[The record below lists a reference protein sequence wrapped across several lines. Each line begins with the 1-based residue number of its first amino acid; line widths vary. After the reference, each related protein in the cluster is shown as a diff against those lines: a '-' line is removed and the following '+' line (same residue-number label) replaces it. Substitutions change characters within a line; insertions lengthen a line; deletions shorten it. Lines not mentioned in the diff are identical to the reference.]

1 MQSKFIKYFSG
12 TLVYTA
18 LCLIC
23 ASALILSCEKD
34 DEDDGK
40 IVLNSFGPMPVA
52 RGAELRFIGQNLNK
66 VTAIIIPDNI
76 EITVFGTK
84 TSELLT
90 ITVPQDAVEGYVVL
104 ETPQGDITT
113 KTQIGFS
120 EPISIADFS
129 PAEIKIDSLLTISGD
144 YLNLVKEVIFTDR
157 IAVGDT
163 AFLSQSREEIT
174 LKVPAEA
181 QTGKIAVSNGADDP
195 IIVYSEE
202 VLNIVLPGFTAISPN
217 PVKAGTDV
225 ILTGSD
231 LDLVKTVVFGGNK
244 NVSVFKSQSG
254 SQLVITVP
262 EDAQDGKLIL
272 IPASGVHADTSSA
285 TLVMVVPTVNVTPV
299 TVKNGGEITV
309 TGTNLDLVDKVI
321 FGGDKEGTIQAGGT
335 ATQLKVTVPE
345 DAVTG
350 VVRFAT
356 KANKEVSGP
365 SLTLIDPVFSSFSP
379 ASAKPNTNI
388 TITGTNL
395 DLVVD
400 VGFTGDKNGTIGSG
414 RTDTQLTVS
423 IPLGAQ
429 SGKITLVTRNGS
441 EILSSGDITILTNL
455 PVFTSYDQSRGE
467 PGKLLGINGT
477 SMLLIKE
484 LVFPGNKYATAF
496 GQKTD
501 TKVEVYVPQDVTLG
515 YGQIRMITYEG
526 EEGLLPQI
534 YFGGT
539 DPVYNQELCF
549 FDFNGTGKDS
559 WWGNAIGSGIVDDDA
574 NSADGSPFW
583 RVNGMSGTGW
593 WDGLFFR
600 NGSNNFVTTGV
611 EVATWAVRF
620 DINIYEPL
628 TEGILKIRF
637 GNYYY
642 EFKPWDGVSGGYKTE
657 GWITVTC
664 PLTGFKDGSTV
675 LTDPAV
681 GGQEF
686 GMIWASGN
694 SVKVNLSIDNV
705 RFEPLP

>member
-1 MQSKFIKYFSG
+1 MQSKSIKYFSG
-12 TLVYTA
+12 SLLFAA

-23 ASALILSCEKD
+23 ASSLFISCEKD
-34 DEDDGK
+34 DEEDGK

-52 RGAELRFIGQNLNK
+52 RGAELRFIGKNLNK
-66 VTAIIIPDNI
+66 VTAVILPDNI
-76 EITVFGTK
+76 EITTFGAR

-90 ITVPQDAVEGYVVL
+90 ITVPQEAVEGYVVL

-129 PAEIKIDSLLTISGD
+129 PSEIKIDSLLTISGN

-174 LKVPAEA
+174 LKVPVEA

-195 IIVYSEE
+195 IIVYSGE
-202 VLNIVLPGFTAISPN
+202 VLQIVLPRFSAITPN
-217 PVKAGTDV
+217 PVKAGTEV
-225 ILTGSD
+225 TITGSD
-231 LDLVKTVVFGGNK
+231 LDLVKAVIFGGNK
-244 NVSVFKSQSG
+244 NASVFESQSG
-254 SQLVITVP
+254 SQLVVKVP
-262 EDAQDGKLIL
+262 DDAQDGRLIL
-272 IPASGVHADTSSA
+272 IPASGIYADTSSA
-285 TLVMVVPTVNVTPV
+285 ELIMVVPTVNVTPT

-309 TGTNLDLVDKVI
+309 TGTNLDLVNKVI
-321 FGGDKEGTIQAGGT
+321 FGGNMEGTIQAGGT
-335 ATQLKVTVPE
+335 ATQIKVTIPD
-345 DAVTG
+345 DAITG
-350 VVRFAT
+350 AVKFAT
-356 KANKEVSGP
+356 RANKEVSGP
-365 SLTLIDPVFSSFSP
+365 SLTLIDPVFASFSP
-379 ASAKPNTNI
+379 ASAKPNNNI
-388 TITGTNL
+388 TITGTDL

-400 VGFTGDKNGTIGSG
+400 VVFEGDKKGTIGSG
-414 RTDTQLTVS
+414 RTESQLTVT

-441 EILSSGDITILTNL
+441 EILSSGNITVLTNL

-477 SMLLIKE
+477 NMLLIKE
-484 LVFPGNKYATAF
+484 LVFPGNQYATAF
-496 GQKTD
+496 GLKTD
-501 TKVEVYVPQDVTLG
+501 NKVEVYVPDDVTLG

-526 EEGLLPQI
+526 EEGLLPEI

-539 DPVYNQELCF
+539 DPVYSQELCF

-620 DINIYEPL
+620 DVNIYETL

-637 GNYYY
+637 GSYYY
-642 EFKPWDGVSGGYKTE
+642 EFKPWDGVAGGYKTE

-664 PLTGFKDGSTV
+664 PLTGFKDGATV

-686 GMIWASGN
+686 GMIWCSGN
-694 SVKVNLSIDNV
+694 SVKVNMSIDNV
-705 RFEPLP
+705 RFEPMP

>member
-1 MQSKFIKYFSG
+1 
-12 TLVYTA
+12 
-18 LCLIC
+18 
-23 ASALILSCEKD
+23 
-34 DEDDGK
+34 
-40 IVLNSFGPMPVA
+40 
-52 RGAELRFIGQNLNK
+52 
-66 VTAIIIPDNI
+66 
-76 EITVFGTK
+76 
-84 TSELLT
+84 
-90 ITVPQDAVEGYVVL
+90 
-104 ETPQGDITT
+104 
-113 KTQIGFS
+113 
-120 EPISIADFS
+120 
-129 PAEIKIDSLLTISGD
+129 
-144 YLNLVKEVIFTDR
+144 
-157 IAVGDT
+157 
-163 AFLSQSREEIT
+163 
-174 LKVPAEA
+174 
-181 QTGKIAVSNGADDP
+181 
-195 IIVYSEE
+195 
-202 VLNIVLPGFTAISPN
+202 
-217 PVKAGTDV
+217 
-225 ILTGSD
+225 
-231 LDLVKTVVFGGNK
+231 
-244 NVSVFKSQSG
+244 
-254 SQLVITVP
+254 
-262 EDAQDGKLIL
+262 
-272 IPASGVHADTSSA
+272 
-285 TLVMVVPTVNVTPV
+285 MVVPTVNVTPT

-321 FGGDKEGTIQAGGT
+321 FGGNKEGTIQDGGT

-345 DAVTG
+345 DAITG

-365 SLTLIDPVFSSFSP
+365 SLTLIDPLFSSFSP

-400 VGFTGDKNGTIGSG
+400 VVFTGDKNGTIGSG
-414 RTDTQLTVS
+414 RTETELTVT

-441 EILSSGDITILTNL
+441 EIQSSGDITILTNL

-611 EVATWAVRF
+611 DAATWAVRF
-620 DINIYEPL
+620 DINVYEPL
-628 TEGILKIRF
+628 TEGVLKIRF
-637 GNYYY
+637 GSYYY

-686 GMIWASGN
+686 GMIWASGT
-694 SVKVNLSIDNV
+694 SVKVNLSIDNI